1 MAGSSQRSD
10 FEVDEISLK
19 ISEEGEK
26 HLIPIVEDIAEWLS
40 NMFEQEINV
49 DNFLDMLDNGSLICH
64 LAKRIQTASENFC
77 LKRARQSDNTDE
89 RKPLPKFENKIHVN
103 AKKESFQARDNAA
116 NFIRYF
122 VLCFNHNFVL
132 INEFCPMIT
141 CLKTQYHR

>member
-1 MAGSSQRSD
+1 MAGSSECSD

-77 LKRARQSDNTDE
+77 LKRVRQSDNTDE
-89 RKPLPKFENKIHVN
+89 RKPLPKFENKALFTLQLLTWV
-103 AKKESFQARDNAA
+103 EPGLTLTWVR
-116 NFIRYF
+116 
-122 VLCFNHNFVL
+122 NFVV
-132 INEFCPMIT
+132 
-141 CLKTQYHR
+141 